1 MREEVLSNA
10 QLTGL
15 RDEDLRDHGIAE
27 HRVLSSLK
35 GKVHGVMRSECES
48 VAMDS
53 KYHLHLQERL

>member
-35 GKVHGVMRSECES
+35 GKVHGVMRSEQS
-48 VAMDS
+48 RT
-53 KYHLHLQERL
+53 RLKQLSTQPPSS